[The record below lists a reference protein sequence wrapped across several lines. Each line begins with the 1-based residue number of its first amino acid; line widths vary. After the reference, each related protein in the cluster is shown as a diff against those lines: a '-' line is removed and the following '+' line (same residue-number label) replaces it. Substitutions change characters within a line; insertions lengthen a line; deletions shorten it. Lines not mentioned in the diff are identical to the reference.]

1 MDEFT
6 SENDLFW
13 SGRWDEESSNDL
25 AGWGDIRTSDY
36 DIKEEQYEEIE
47 TAGEYEEIAKS
58 IKSITDL
65 LEKIE
70 KNTSGGEKTKSDI
83 GNQSEQGN
91 EEELQSSG
99 VSGPDDSEEN
109 SGEYITG
116 ESRETESATENT
128 TNEYQQ
134 TIEIGINDLKIELQN
149 TQKLM
154 EQQIL
159 NDRLYAE
166 VGIGV
171 LSIIA
176 GMIIVQIA
184 VGRLR

>member
-70 KNTSGGEKTKSDI
+70 KNTSGGEKPK
-83 GNQSEQGN
+83 SEQGN

-99 VSGPDDSEEN
+99 VSEPDDSEEN